1 MNGHRRISPWSGA
14 AIGIFAAAVLTWLL
28 RESAQALRSA
38 LRSFDATESAGAL
51 AGAFWLL
58 LAFGAILVAIVLAA
72 QFHPLISAVPAAWF
86 LVVFGPVLV
95 GVLGTP
101 DWYPEWVRSYFLE
114 TASEAGP
121 LITGVLVAGT
131 VAAYVR
137 RRRSSPEP
145 ADVEA
150 QESRL

>member
-1 MNGHRRISPWSGA
+1 MNSHRRISPWNRA
-14 AIGIFAAAVLTWLL
+14 AIGVVAAAVLAWLL
-28 RESAQALRSA
+28 RASAQALRSA
-38 LRSFDATESAGAL
+38 LRPADAAESAAAL
-51 AGAFWLL
+51 MGAFWLL
-58 LAFGAILVAIVLAA
+58 LAFGAILAAIVLAA

-101 DWYPEWVRSYFLE
+101 DWYPGWVRSYFLE

-150 QESRL
+150 QESHH

>member
-1 MNGHRRISPWSGA
+1 MNGRWRTSPWGGA
-14 AIGIFAAAVLTWLL
+14 AIGVVAAAVLAWLL
-28 RESAQALRSA
+28 ARSQQALRFVNFVESPETLVSA
-38 LRSFDATESAGAL
+38 LWLFL
-51 AGAFWLL
+51 AVGAF
-58 LAFGAILVAIVLAA
+58 LVAIVYAA

-86 LVVFGPVLV
+86 LVVFGPVLF

-101 DWYPEWVRSYFLE
+101 DWYPRWVRSYFRV
-114 TASEAGP
+114 AGIEAGP

-145 ADVEA
+145 GPVEVEEA
-150 QESRL
+150 HL

>member
-1 MNGHRRISPWSGA
+1 MNSHRRISPWSGT
-14 AIGIFAAAVLTWLL
+14 AIGILAAAVLAWLL
-28 RESAQALRSA
+28 RESSDALRSA
-38 LRSFDATESAGAL
+38 LRSLGLTEGAGGL

-58 LAFGAILVAIVLAA
+58 LAFGGILVAIVLAA

-95 GVLGTP
+95 GVVGTP
-101 DWYPEWVRSYFLE
+101 EWYPEWVRSYFLE

-137 RRRSSPEP
+137 RRRSSPGFLDF
-145 ADVEA
+145 AA
-150 QESRL
+150 QEANT

>member
-1 MNGHRRISPWSGA
+1 MNSHWRISPWSGA
-14 AIGIFAAAVLTWLL
+14 AVGVVAAVALAWLL

-38 LRSFDATESAGAL
+38 LRSVDNAVGAGAL
-51 AGAFWLL
+51 MGAFWLL
-58 LAFGAILVAIVLAA
+58 LAFGVILVATVLVAKF
-72 QFHPLISAVPAAWF
+72 QPLISAVPAAWF

-101 DWYPEWVRSYFLE
+101 DWYPDWVRSYFLE

-121 LITGVLVAGT
+121 LITGVLVGGT

-137 RRRSSPEP
+137 RRLTPSHPLGSETQ
-145 ADVEA
+145 A
-150 QESRL
+150 